1 MTADR
6 KISRRQM
13 LGQAAGTALAGM
25 VLPGCP
31 SSRQEPLA
39 KTEPKRIR
47 RTNRRPPRR

>member
-6 KISRRQM
+6 KISRRQL

-25 VLPGCP
+25 VLPGCH

-39 KTEPKRIR
+39 RTR
-47 RTNRRPPRR
+47 RNPTDDRRPTRRR